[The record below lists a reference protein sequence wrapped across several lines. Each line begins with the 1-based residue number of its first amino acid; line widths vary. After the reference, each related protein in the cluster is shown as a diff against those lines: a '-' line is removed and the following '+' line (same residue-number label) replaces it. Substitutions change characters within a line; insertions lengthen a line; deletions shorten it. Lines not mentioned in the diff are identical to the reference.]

1 MAELQQEVAWR
12 MGSWQPLEDQGPSSG
27 PATQDIGINSA
38 IRAGLQVCVAA
49 TWAQPGCNKSALLAA
64 EPMRTPPA
72 AEQAVK
78 WLLKAHNVEVH
89 ACGATGPGSNAVDT
103 MLNICS
109 CPSQALVSGDR
120 EQCSGVLAAA
130 RQSVVRALVS
140 VSTESSANVNPAVL
154 QLQQLSAIEA
164 AWGVKWPQMQLQPQV
179 PTVQVRRN
187 TFDPLP
193 VTALHQEVDGRVKHW
208 ASNGVPTGA
217 CKALKHRRYDVLLL
231 QAAWQPAKNSQQPKL
246 SLARLNDKW
255 RQQEAE
261 AGGCEQSDH
270 AAAAS

>member
-12 MGSWQPLEDQGPSSG
+12 MGSWQPLEDQGPGSG

-38 IRAGLQVCVAA
+38 IRAGLQVGVAV
-49 TWAQPGCNKSALLAA
+49 TWARPGCNKGALLPAV

-72 AEQAVK
+72 AEQAVL
-78 WLLKAHNVEVH
+78 WLLKAHNVELH
-89 ACGATGPGSNAVDT
+89 ACSATGPWKQCCGHHAQCVQ
-103 MLNICS
+103 L
-109 CPSQALVSGDR
+109 PLQALVTGDR
-120 EQCSGVLAAA
+120 EQCSGVLAAG

-179 PTVQVRRN
+179 PTVQVRRD
-187 TFDPLP
+187 TFDSLP
-193 VTALHQEVDGRVKHW
+193 VTALHQEVDGHVKHW
-208 ASNGVPTGA
+208 ANGVPVGA
-217 CKALKHRRYDVLLL
+217 CKAPKHQMCDVALL
-231 QAAWQPAKNSQQPKL
+231 QAAWQPAKDGQQPKL
-246 SLARLNDKW
+246 SLARLNAKW
-255 RQQEAE
+255 RQQEAA
-261 AGGCEQSDH
+261 AGGCEQDDH